1 MGGRPLLWWK
11 ESQAT
16 CPRAAP
22 VPTQHLNTRLHIDAN
37 RLSHRAAVFSLS
49 TLQKYRT
56 FFFFA
61 NIHIH
66 KKRFP
71 SKDRTR
77 RHKAGSMVV
86 GGTSTTLVLQAS
98 DIAAWMTE

>member
-56 FFFFA
+56 FFFLLTFTFT
-61 NIHIH
+61 
-66 KKRFP
+66 KKGFP
-71 SKDRTR
+71 GKT
-77 RHKAGSMVV
+77 G
-86 GGTSTTLVLQAS
+86 LVAIKQDLWWLGVHQPRWYYKLAIS
-98 DIAAWMTE
+98 PHG